1 MATWIVIL
9 VLVILVL
16 SGVKIVPEFNRIVVF
31 RLGKCVGAR
40 GPGVQVV
47 LPFIE
52 RGVYVDLR
60 EGFLQIPS
68 QKCITRDNA
77 SIDVD
82 FLIYSKVVDPAMAV
96 VQVVNREGATQ
107 GIATTVV
114 RAVLGDLT
122 LDDVL
127 SKRESINIR
136 LRQELDAVTER
147 WGMKVTNVEIREI
160 VPPPMV
166 QEAMNRQMSAE
177 RDRRAKVTEAEGR
190 KQSVVLVAEGE
201 RQSRVLRAEGERE
214 SIRLQAEGTANALT
228 LVSKSA
234 ATIDARTM
242 ALQQFEALK
251 SLGASP
257 TTRLVLPVDLLPMA
271 RHLGE
276 YAETALAASR
286 GLVPVHADSVQD
298 RDTALVPAESHE
310 DIGAP
315 EAHAVATV
323 VGDGDDATESQ
334 RELATPHAD
343 AGLPKAG
350 ADPGTT

>member
-9 VLVILVL
+9 VLVILVI
-16 SGVKIVPEFNRIVVF
+16 SGVKIVPEYKRIVVF

-127 SKRESINIR
+127 SKRESINIQ

-251 SLGASP
+251 ALGASP

-276 YAETALAASR
+276 YAEIALAASR
-286 GLVPVHADSVQD
+286 APATVRVDSGQDNDIALVQAESGEDVGTSGTEPAATDASD
-298 RDTALVPAESHE
+298 RDDAPKAQLEATTPHTETS
-310 DIGAP
+310 AP
-315 EAHAVATV
+315 ET
-323 VGDGDDATESQ
+323 G
-334 RELATPHAD
+334 
-343 AGLPKAG
+343 AGPS
-350 ADPGTT
+350 TT